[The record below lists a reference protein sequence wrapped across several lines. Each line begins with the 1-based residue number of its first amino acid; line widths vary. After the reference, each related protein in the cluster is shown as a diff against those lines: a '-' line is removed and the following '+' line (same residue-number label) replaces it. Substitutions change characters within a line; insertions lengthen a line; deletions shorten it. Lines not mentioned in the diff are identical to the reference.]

1 MPASGRP
8 AIPAVSV
15 GGRPERSRGWAI
27 PSAAVGVVGR
37 HPVVSALVGLLALVV
52 LVLGATAWAVWSAA
66 HTDDA
71 RRIDRADAIL
81 VLGAAQ
87 YQGDPSPV
95 FRGRLDHAQL
105 LYEQG
110 RAERVVVLGA
120 GRPGDS
126 STEAEAGRGY
136 LLEQGVPAAA
146 VVAIPVGSTTFES
159 MEAAAAWMRD
169 GGLRTAFLVS
179 DPWHN
184 LRVRRMASDLGIQG
198 YVSATWQSAARSE
211 QTRFAGY
218 VREVFAY
225 VYYRMVGE

>member
-1 MPASGRP
+1 MT
-8 AIPAVSV
+8 
-15 GGRPERSRGWAI
+15 
-27 PSAAVGVVGR
+27 
-37 HPVVSALVGLLALVV
+37 ALVGLLAIVV

-71 RRIDRADAIL
+71 SRIDRADAIL

-95 FRGRLDHAQL
+95 FQGRLDHAQL

-110 RAERVVVLGA
+110 RADRVVVLGA

-146 VVAIPVGSTTFES
+146 VVAIPVGSTTLES

-169 GGLRTAFLVS
+169 SGLRTAFLVS

-198 YVSATWQSAARSE
+198 YVSATWHSAARSE
-211 QTRFAGY
+211 QTRLAGY

-225 VYYRMVGE
+225 VYYRIVGE